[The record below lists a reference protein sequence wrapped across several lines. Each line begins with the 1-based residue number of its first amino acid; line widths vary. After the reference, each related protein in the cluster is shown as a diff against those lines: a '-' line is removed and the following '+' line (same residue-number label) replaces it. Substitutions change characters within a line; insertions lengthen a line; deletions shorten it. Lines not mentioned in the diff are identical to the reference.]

1 MEKKKAHYSLSVIKA
16 IVAREGIMA
25 FTATARHGF
34 MRMGLSAAEALAVV
48 ASLSN
53 GMLYKS
59 MTAIAC
65 HQLWQDVYHAPCPN
79 GKMAYIKVTMQG
91 NTVVIQF
98 KEK

>member
-1 MEKKKAHYSLSVIKA
+1 MEKRKAHYNLSAIKT
-16 IVAREGIMA
+16 IVARDGILT

-34 MRMGLSAAEALAVV
+34 MSMGLSETEALAVV

-53 GMLYKS
+53 GMLFKS
-59 MTAIAC
+59 MTTFSC

-79 GKMAYIKVTMQG
+79 GKTAYIKLTMQDG
-91 NTVVIQF
+91 AVVIQF